1 MFTPC
6 PFLPGH
12 ILPDLAEQFSPP
24 DPAPPIL
31 VKLVEAIEQAGEVQP
46 ECVGGGRGGRGSSL
60 VFSWT
65 EAELGCCGFPCW
77 LGGKGD
83 T

>member
-46 ECVGGGRGGRGSSL
+46 ECVGGGRGGAGLQPGLFMDRGRAGMLWVSL
-60 VFSWT
+60 L
-65 EAELGCCGFPCW
+65 A
-77 LGGKGD
+77 GGKG
-83 T
+83 